1 MGVIVFFNIMTMKI
15 FLITLLL
22 IVSIGFN
29 ARPQSDLNLV
39 KSDNVETI
47 NGKKY
52 YLHKVE
58 KGQTLFSI
66 SKAYQIDV
74 KLLEADSN
82 NIPLKIGQ
90 IIKIPFNENVSKG
103 NEKVNY
109 NSILY
114 HTVLSKETLFGISRK
129 YNVDEND
136 LLKANPDVEKNGLK
150 VGQTIIIPQ
159 NKANVN
165 SESQKNNNIQ
175 VVDIAQKNKVEKTQ
189 PKNSINIALLLPL
202 YLKNVGEIT
211 TEKFLYN
218 KKTVNDFKSFSFIQ
232 FYEGFITAIESLTE
246 SGIQIQIHT
255 FDVGEDSVFSESF
268 FKKNEISKM
277 DLIIGPFFFKP
288 FKSVADFAK
297 ENKIPIINPFS
308 ERINIIEN
316 NPYVFKIIPS
326 ITSQIENV
334 AKFIVE
340 KYPNANILIVHNNK
354 EQEKR
359 RCELFRKEIAE
370 SFKDNNTNEGSIKEL
385 IYNQVGFAGFS
396 SKLSKNRSNIIIVL
410 DEKEIFATN
419 FVNKIA
425 NSVDEELILIAPLQW
440 KNYDK
445 IETEYFLK
453 VNTHFFEPNFVDY
466 NDKYTQDFIQIFR
479 DKFQTEPNEIAFKGY
494 DIGSFFI
501 NAITKFGDNFTSN
514 LNKVNARTLQNNFIF
529 VKRGENNGYENVHT
543 NIYRM
548 QDYNFIKAN

>member
-1 MGVIVFFNIMTMKI
+1 MKI